1 MNLPPLPDVFGNYA
15 LQDFREIV
23 APDAIDWLPQTPGWW
38 LVGSILM
45 LWLGRWTWRRVRH
58 WFYNR
63 YRGEAI
69 TRLGNIADIA
79 DDSFTLELNKLL
91 KITALTAYSRPD
103 VAMLTGDTWVAFLN
117 THCES
122 AEFAGEPANVLAN
135 GSYVP
140 QILTQ
145 DTRKELL
152 QLSRLW
158 ILNHRGFEHG

>member
-23 APDAIDWLPQTPGWW
+23 APAAIDWLPQTPGWW
-38 LVGSILM
+38 VLGSVLL
-45 LWLGRWTWRRVRH
+45 LWLVRRSWRRARH

-69 TRLGNIADIA
+69 SRLDNITDIA
-79 DDSFTLELNKLL
+79 DDSFTSELNKLL

-103 VAMLTGDTWVAFLN
+103 VAMLTGDAWVNFLN
-117 THCES
+117 AHCDS
-122 AEFAGEPANVLAN
+122 AEFVGEQASVLAS
-135 GSYVP
+135 GSYQP
-140 QILTQ
+140 QTLTQ
-145 DTRKELL
+145 ITREELL

-158 ILNHRGFEHG
+158 ILNHRRFEHD